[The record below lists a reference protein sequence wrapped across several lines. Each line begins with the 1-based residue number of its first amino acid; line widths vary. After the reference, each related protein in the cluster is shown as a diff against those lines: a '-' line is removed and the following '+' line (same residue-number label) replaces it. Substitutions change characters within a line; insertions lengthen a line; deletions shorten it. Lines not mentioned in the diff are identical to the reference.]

1 MEIARHSVKQD
12 MLNLE
17 RFLPYRLSVLER
29 RISHAIARQYSEDFK
44 LTRMQ
49 WRVLS
54 TISMFNDMNASEICR
69 FTGMDKMQVSRAIQ
83 GLSQQNLIA
92 QTKNRQ
98 DQRSCM
104 LNLTSK
110 GRRIYFRII
119 PRVLDEEARIFS
131 AFSVSERNTF
141 HKLLHKLFDSLED
154 EA

>member
-1 MEIARHSVKQD
+1 MSMTRPTVKQHILD
-12 MLNLE
+12 LE
-17 RFLPYRLSVLER
+17 MFLPYRLSVLEQ
-29 RISHAIARQYSEDFK
+29 RISHAIARQYGGDFK

-54 TISMFNDMNASEICR
+54 TISMFNDMNASQICQ

-83 GLSQQNLIA
+83 GLSQQSLIA
-92 QTKNRQ
+92 QTKNQR
-98 DQRSCM
+98 DQRSSV

-110 GRRIYFRII
+110 GHNIYSRIV

-131 AFSVSERNTF
+131 ALSTSELKTF